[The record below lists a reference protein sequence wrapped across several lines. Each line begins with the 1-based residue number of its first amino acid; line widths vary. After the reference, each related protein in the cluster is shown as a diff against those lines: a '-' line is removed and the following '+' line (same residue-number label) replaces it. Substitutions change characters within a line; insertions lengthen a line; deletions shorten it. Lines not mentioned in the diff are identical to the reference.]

1 MSALEKP
8 KLIPIEGR
16 GENLSTGHISL
27 YRSIRKHWIWSDPVK
42 FQWWVDILLE
52 ANHKPQKVLI
62 GDQLI
67 ECKRGQSA
75 KSMCTWAK
83 RWRVDRGQ
91 VRRFFKLLESDQ
103 MATIKTTSKTTMIT
117 ICNYESY
124 QDHRPS
130 KGTTKRPS
138 NEHQVNTNN
147 NDNNDNKDSTRQWL
161 FSHNGFFDR
170 QLVKNVDE
178 PELDKYQKLVEFL
191 HSKDEEGKYLFSNV
205 LSLEKQISY
214 KDYLAL
220 KKTES
225 TYNLRSL
232 KSVLEAMENKPDLK
246 KKYKNVFLTANNWL
260 KNDFGND

>member
-42 FQWWVDILLE
+42 FQWWIDILLE
-52 ANHKPQKVLI
+52 ANHKTQKVLI
-62 GDQLI
+62 GDVLI

-124 QDHRPS
+124 QDYRPS
-130 KGTTKRPS
+130 KDTTKRPS

-147 NDNNDNKDSTRQWL
+147 NDNNDNKSIYSANAQKKKT
-161 FSHNGFFDR
+161 F
-170 QLVKNVDE
+170 KNWTKD
-178 PELDKYQKLVEFL
+178 DLVESLKEF
-191 HSKDEEGKYLFSNV
+191 KDNYDKDVLNEFYKHWVEPSPSGKMRLQ
-205 LSLEKQISY
+205 LEKTW
-214 KDYLAL
+214 D
-220 KKTES
+220 T
-225 TYNLRSL
+225 NLRL
-232 KSVLEAMENKPDLK
+232 QKWMRTKE
-246 KKYKNVFLTANNWL
+246 KYSK
-260 KNDFGND
+260 